1 MLKHL
6 ATQFLSRAKNAKS
19 TLPVPAKQG
28 SKESPPIDS
37 AIKNLSNVPVPIVDG
52 VKEVLNG
59 ITDYLKIAEVE
70 QTKRVDIV
78 ARRDI
83 ALQQLHNQRAAFEQL
98 MRFTFQERAVVLQ
111 KQLDTLDFAITN
123 GNVEVVKAAL
133 DGMVSVIQTS
143 PFKNVQEMQAAL
155 GSKDFVVRLE

>member
-1 MLKHL
+1 MLKNL
-6 ATQFLSRAKNAKS
+6 ATQFLRLKKDAKS
-19 TLPVPAKQG
+19 NLPVPVKGG
-28 SKESPPIDS
+28 SKDTPPIDS
-37 AIKNLSNVPVPIVDG
+37 AIKNLGNVPVPIVDG

-59 ITDYLKIAEVE
+59 ITEYLKIAEVE

-78 ARRDI
+78 ARRDV

-111 KQLDTLDFAITN
+111 KQLDTLDFAMAN
-123 GNVEVVKAAL
+123 GNVEVIKAAL

>member
-6 ATQFLSRAKNAKS
+6 ATQFLSRAKDAKS
-19 TLPVPAKQG
+19 TLPVSAKQG
-28 SKESPPIDS
+28 SKENPPFDS

-59 ITDYLKIAEVE
+59 ITDYLKVAEVE

-78 ARRDI
+78 AKRDI
-83 ALQQLHNQRAAFEQL
+83 AMQQLHNQRAAFEQL

-111 KQLDTLDFAITN
+111 KQFDTLDLAMAN

-143 PFKNVQEMQAAL
+143 PFKNIQEMQAAL

>member
-28 SKESPPIDS
+28 SQESPPIDS